1 MDTPATNNNEVI
13 DLRIVAR
20 HLWSRKMTFI
30 KVWAVTFILSCAYI
44 LPQPRSYVASLSL
57 APEMGGSSAAG
68 ALAGIASSFGFN
80 IADNESGDAFY
91 PELYPELV
99 SSNKFLVDLLY
110 TNVRT
115 ADGEVD
121 TTYLYYMLKLQQE
134 NPYLS
139 PIFKG
144 IQRVKSLFDEPL
156 PPIAQGQRMNPQH
169 LNRRED
175 RLVNKVRS
183 LISCDVDIKTNVITI
198 TVKDQDALVCTTV
211 ADSVRTRLQHLIT
224 AYRTS
229 KARIDVDYYTQLVD
243 SAQND
248 YRQATAVYDRFCD
261 THQNAVR
268 QSYISQRAEMETDLQ
283 TRMSTI
289 SALRAQLQA
298 AKAKVQERTPA
309 FTTLQA
315 VSVPVKPTSPKRMIF
330 VAAMLFLATIGT
342 AAWIYRKSLADQF
355 LGTPSAEQP

>member
-1 MDTPATNNNEVI
+1 MDTSATNNSEVI

-20 HLWSRKMTFI
+20 QLWKRKPLFI
-30 KVWAVTFILSCAYI
+30 KVWAVTFVLACAYI
-44 LPQPRSYVASLSL
+44 LPQPRKYVATLSL

-80 IADNESGDAFY
+80 IGDNESGDAFY

-110 TNVRT
+110 THVRT

-121 TTYLYYMLKLQQE
+121 TTYLHYMLKLQQK
-134 NPYLS
+134 NPYLY
-139 PIFKG
+139 PILWTVQKA
-144 IQRVKSLFDEPL
+144 KSLFEEPL
-156 PPIAQGQRMNPQH
+156 PPVSQGQRMNPQR

-175 RLVNKVRS
+175 QLVNKVRG
-183 LISCDVDIKTNVITI
+183 LIGCDVDIKTNVITI
-198 TVKDQDALVCTTV
+198 TVKDQDALVCATV
-211 ADSVRTRLQHLIT
+211 ADSVRSRLQGLIT

-229 KARIDVDYYTQLVD
+229 KARIDVDYYAQLVD

-248 YRQATAVYDRFCD
+248 YRQASALYDRFCD
-261 THQNAVR
+261 SHQHAVR
-268 QSYISQRAEMETDLQ
+268 QSYLSRRAEMETDLQ

-289 SALRAQLQA
+289 SALQAQLQA

-309 FTTLQA
+309 FTILQD

-342 AAWIYRKSLADQF
+342 AGWIYRKQLTNQF
-355 LGTPSAEQP
+355 LGTPAAVQP